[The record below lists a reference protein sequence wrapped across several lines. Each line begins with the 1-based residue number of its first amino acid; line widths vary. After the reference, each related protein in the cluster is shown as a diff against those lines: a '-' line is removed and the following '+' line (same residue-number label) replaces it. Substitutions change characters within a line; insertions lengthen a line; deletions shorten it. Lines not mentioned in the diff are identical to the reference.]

1 MRILAR
7 IPLVA
12 SLALPPQVA
21 GVEKEPPESRKDAA
35 EAVGEGNAARWL
47 DYYRRER
54 GENWK
59 QPAGDDAQKPAPEE
73 GKSAPPASAERH
85 PGDTH

>member
-1 MRILAR
+1 MLRHGVLAAILV
-7 IPLVA
+7 VA
-12 SLALPPQVA
+12 LGASQLDAA
-21 GVEKEPPESRKDAA
+21 EVEKKEPSEPRKDAA

-59 QPAGDDAQKPAPEE
+59 QPAGEQAQKPEPVEQ
-73 GKSAPPASAERH
+73 KSAPPAAATKH
-85 PGDTH
+85 